1 MQFLVVGEHP
11 PDLCPSANEKIRNM
25 ASEGGQQMPQLAE
38 QLGVKINATYVP
50 MTNHKVF
57 VAVEADSIEAVREFT
72 WQGRLSQWNTVEI
85 YAVATLEEAIG
96 RSQELPTVY

>member
-25 ASEGGQQMPQLAE
+25 AMEGGQQMPQLGE

-50 MTNHKVF
+50 MTNHKIF

-85 YAVATLEEAIG
+85 YPVATLEEAIG